1 MGVVTDQQVGEQM
14 AQRRRTL
21 KMSMRAAAKA
31 GGTSPSTW
39 SDLERGVRTNP
50 DMATQRAVAR
60 ALGWS
65 LDWLD
70 RILDG
75 GEPEL
80 DSAEPVS
87 QPDVAD
93 VLRRVELLEELVV
106 ELRETQAEEAERTAH
121 SASAILDRLSTI
133 EQRLTG

>member
-1 MGVVTDQQVGEQM
+1 
-14 AQRRRTL
+14 
-21 KMSMRAAAKA
+21 MSMRAAAKA

-80 DSAEPVS
+80 DSADPVS
-87 QPDVAD
+87 RPGDDD
-93 VLRRVELLEELVV
+93 VLHRVAQLEEMVLEMRARQAAETEHANASSERVL
-106 ELRETQAEEAERTAH
+106 ERLRRIEE
-121 SASAILDRLSTI
+121 
-133 EQRLTG
+133 RLTG